1 VPAGTFASAAIW
13 TTHLQLSG
21 KSHEKSF
28 NQRSGRQSEA
38 LFNSLLSVDRSS
50 YGSKYKGYDLTACAK
65 PTHRDLY
72 AADVAIDRPGCSTR
86 HFLALDYFYT
96 AAEALRY
103 ATRWGK
109 LWIDHRLQKVAVS
122 AKSID
127 TVERNA

>member
-1 VPAGTFASAAIW
+1 MTMPTKHQFRAVQIRKARTIEAADRPATMPMPVSQA
-13 TTHLQLSG
+13 
-21 KSHEKSF
+21 
-28 NQRSGRQSEA
+28 
-38 LFNSLLSVDRSS
+38 LSVDRSS
-50 YGSKYKGYDLTACAK
+50 YGSKYKGYALTACAK

-127 TVERNA
+127 TAERNA